1 VGAILFCLLAV
12 VLTAVM
18 VEATRRFAPIIG
30 LVDAPTK
37 RKSHEGDIPLVGGI
51 AIFLG
56 LILIL
61 PFSGILQDH
70 WAFLLAASVL
80 VAVGVWDDI
89 REVGPTIRLAI
100 QSAAVLFVAVFGDA
114 VLLDVGE
121 VIPGAGNFNLGWM
134 ALPFTVFAGIG
145 LINAF
150 NMSDGVDGLCG
161 TLVLVALGG
170 LGVVAALGGKH
181 NELIL
186 IALLAG
192 ALVGFLIFN
201 MRVPGRKHAK
211 VFLGDAGSYLLG
223 LAVLYL
229 VVRLSQGPDR
239 AMAPV
244 SALWFCML
252 PLFDTVG
259 MILRRIKRGKSPFS
273 ADREH
278 IHHVF
283 LLAKFSV
290 SETWAGLTVV
300 ALIGMGI
307 GLFASLTGVPELAM
321 MATFAAAAVLYYWMI
336 KRVWRVLRFLSR
348 SINRR
353 SEEAKLDRRS
363 GLERRQQCVDSF
375 LRELSTERRSGVDR
389 RNENE
394 DRRNAEEVA
403 AESAALIARQYNAE
417 GSGNRAA

>member
-1 VGAILFCLLAV
+1 MSICLLALALTV
-12 VLTAVM
+12 VL
-18 VEATRRFAPIIG
+18 VEATRRFAPVIG

-37 RKSHEGDIPLVGGI
+37 RKSHDGDIPLVGGI

-56 LILIL
+56 LLLIL

-70 WAFLLAASVL
+70 WAFLLGASVL
-80 VAVGVWDDI
+80 VIIGVWDDI
-89 REVGPTIRLAI
+89 RDIAPSLRLLL
-100 QSAAVLFVAVFGDA
+100 QSAAVLCVAVFGDA

-121 VIPGAGNFNLGWM
+121 IIPGTGNFNLGWM
-134 ALPFTVFAGIG
+134 ALPITVFAGIG

-161 TLVLVALGG
+161 TLVLIALGG
-170 LGVVAALGGKH
+170 LGIVAALGGRQ

-192 ALVGFLIFN
+192 ALVGFLVFN

-223 LAVLYL
+223 LAVMYL
-229 VVRLSQGPDR
+229 AIRLSQGADR
-239 AMAPV
+239 VMAPV

-252 PLFDTVG
+252 PLFDTAG

-290 SETWAGLTVV
+290 AETWAGLTVV
-300 ALIGMGI
+300 ALIGMGV
-307 GLFASLTGVPELAM
+307 GLLAPLTGMPEAAM
-321 MATFAAAAVLYYWMI
+321 MVIFAGAALLYYWMI

-353 SEEAKLDRRS
+353 SEETKRDRRS
-363 GLERRQQCVDSF
+363 GVERRRGHVSF
-375 LRELSTERRSGVDR
+375 YSKEISIDRRSSMDR
-389 RNENE
+389 RRESE
-394 DRRNAEEVA
+394 DRRLAEEVA
-403 AESAALIARQYNAE
+403 AQTAVLTARQCDAE
-417 GSGNRAA
+417 RSGNQAA